1 MERIFKDQMNRTVR
15 LGTIPRRIVSL
26 VPSQTELLYDLGL
39 EEEVVGIT
47 KFCIYP
53 EEWFRS
59 KTRVGGTKKV
69 DISKVELLCPD
80 LIIGNKEENTE
91 EDILKLEKI
100 APVWMSDIYTVED
113 ALSMVSD
120 LGEIVGKSQQSDE
133 LVNEIRKGLRDLLN
147 NKIVG
152 SFSYFIWKD
161 PDFCA
166 GTNTYITDL
175 LEVTG
180 LKNKCNIE
188 RYPEYVASIGEPE
201 HVFLSSEPYP
211 FKKEDLDVFKTKF
224 PNSTIHLVDGE
235 MCSWYGSRMK
245 LAVDYLKDLI
255 DILKPPS

>member
-15 LGTIPRRIVSL
+15 LGAIPRRIVSL
-26 VPSQTELLYDLGL
+26 VPSQTELLHDLGL

-69 DISKVELLCPD
+69 DISKVEQLRPD

-91 EDILKLEKI
+91 EDILKLENI

-120 LGEIVGKSQQSDE
+120 LGEIVGKSQQTDE
-133 LVNEIRKGLRDLLN
+133 LVNEIRKGIKDLQY
-147 NKIVG
+147 NKISG
-152 SFSYFIWKD
+152 SFLYFIWKD
-161 PDFCA
+161 PDFLA
-166 GTNTYITDL
+166 GTNTYISDL

-180 LKNKCNIE
+180 LKNKCTLE
-188 RYPEYVASIGEPE
+188 RYPEYVDAIGEPD

-211 FKKEDLDVFKTKF
+211 FKKEDLNVFKTKF
-224 PNSTIHLVDGE
+224 PNSKIHLVDGE

-245 LAVDYLKDLI
+245 LAADYLKDLI
-255 DILKPPS
+255 QILKPLS